1 MNIRVR
7 AAGRTAGLFAIAT
20 LVPIVLMTLFQ
31 LDAEILFNL
40 FIFAFFVWMIW
51 VVYSINLGQLKT
63 EEKIR
68 EIQERRETMLSNIV
82 NDDNK

>member
-7 AAGRTAGLFAIAT
+7 AAGRTAGLFAVAT
-20 LVPIVLMTLFQ
+20 VVMLVLVGLFQ

-40 FIFAFFVWMIW
+40 FIIGFFAWMIW

-68 EIQERRETMLSNIV
+68 EMQERRETRLSNIV
-82 NDDNK
+82 DKQD